1 MAEFGV
7 VMHDWSRMCKHFWTG
22 DPTVECS
29 EDCPLKEIWCPCMD
43 EPVMDAGKFDA
54 EKLESVVTEWAAEH
68 PEPVYPTR
76 REWLIKLGI
85 ISFEPDLH
93 LLLYPAPTTLT
104 NAVKAYLNEEGSKP
118 IPAGIAEK
126 LGIEP
131 KEGV

>member
-22 DPTVECS
+22 DPLEECS
-29 EDCPLKEIWCPCMD
+29 EDCPLKEIWCPYMD

-68 PEPVYPTR
+68 PEPVYPTWIDVMKMYGVTD
-76 REWLIKLGI
+76 ETGYCYLD
-85 ISFEPDLH
+85 S
-93 LLLYPAPTTLT
+93 
-104 NAVKAYLNEEGSKP
+104 AYKP
-118 IPAGIAEK
+118 IPADIAQK

-131 KEGV
+131 KEG